1 MHRVGFV
8 SLAPLLA
15 MMVPSVTH
23 ADGGDD
29 RVRAYIAR
37 YAAKDLAAAH
47 AAIPPWARKY
57 NVNCSHCHTPAVPR
71 LNEIGTRFKWAG
83 YRMPDELG
91 EKAEVGKVQNYL
103 GAGARAQY
111 EFEKTQ
117 GEPTSTN
124 AFSLPSIT
132 VFYAGPFGRA
142 FSGFLELEHGA
153 ENEIE
158 RIAHVATL
166 WGKEKGYGGFR
177 VGQMHYLAEWG
188 LAGLDRPIG
197 ISTPL
202 PIDGP
207 ITGSIPF
214 ALGEHQLGLEAY
226 YVTGPNR
233 LSAQVLNGINSEGEG
248 SVTDQDTK
256 KDFLITDQI
265 LIDTAGSGIQGVAY
279 YGTIHGFE
287 GSSPDLNSHFW
298 RLGITAN
305 KIIGDFEI
313 LGALIWAKDLDLP
326 LGGAFATAEDKGLGL
341 WASAQYTF
349 SRAAETPLTVFGRF
363 EYVDPNTDVSD
374 DANRRFVGGA
384 VLPLN
389 LPQYLRAAVEYRLD
403 VPQGGLAKTH
413 NVTAELMLN
422 F

>member
-1 MHRVGFV
+1 MRKAGVV
-8 SLAPLLA
+8 SLAPLLII
-15 MMVPSVTH
+15 MLPSVTR
-23 ADGGDD
+23 ADGGVDP
-29 RVRAYIAR
+29 VRAYIAKYTAR
-37 YAAKDLAAAH
+37 NLAVAH

-57 NVNCSHCHTPAVPR
+57 NVNCSACHTPAVPR
-71 LNEIGTRFKWAG
+71 LNEAGMRFKWAG
-83 YRMPDELG
+83 YRKPDEIG
-91 EKAEVGKVQNYL
+91 EKVEVGRIQNYL
-103 GAGARAQY
+103 GAGAKAQY

-124 AFSLPSIT
+124 ALSLESIT

-158 RIAHVATL
+158 RIAQVSTL
-166 WGKEKGYGGFR
+166 WGKEKAYGGFR
-177 VGQMHYLAEWG
+177 LGQMHYLAEWG

-202 PIDGP
+202 PLEESV
-207 ITGSIPF
+207 TGSIPF
-214 ALGEHQLGLEAY
+214 GLGEHQLALEAY
-226 YVTGPNR
+226 YVIGRNR

-248 SVTDQDTK
+248 VVADQDTK

-279 YGTIHGFE
+279 YGTIRGLE
-287 GSSPDLNSHFW
+287 ASSPDLSSHFW

-305 KIIGDFEI
+305 KIVGDFEI
-313 LGALIWAKDLDLP
+313 LGAFIWGKDLDLP
-326 LGGAFATAEDKGLGL
+326 LGGAFAATENKGLGL
-341 WASAQYTF
+341 WASGQYTF
-349 SRAAETPLTVFGRF
+349 SRAAETPLTLFGRF

-374 DANRRFVGGA
+374 DANRRLVGGA

-389 LPQYLRAAVEYRLD
+389 LPQYLRAALEYRLD
-403 VPQGGLAKTH
+403 VPQGGLPKTH